1 MEIRFRLPDGPF
13 KIQKPIPELRSEVV
27 TKYDEGENDSEGT
40 PFERVFVLD
49 TGDNDNTFGDI
60 RKAMGKEIFED
71 EDLLTGYVANVA
83 MCLHDQ
89 FNRADFKDQGTRN
102 EAARSIL
109 NLIFRS

>member
-1 MEIRFRLPDGPF
+1 MKIRFRLPDGPLTT
-13 KIQKPIPELRSEVV
+13 QKPIPELRSTLE
-27 TKYDEGENDSEGT
+27 TKYEEGEDDSEGT
-40 PFERVFVLD
+40 PERVFVLD

-71 EDLLTGYVANVA
+71 EDLLIGYVANVA

-109 NLIFRS
+109 HLIFRS